1 MRQLQLISRIHE
13 CEEHGWSDLLNK
25 VDQVTQS
32 LIDTPCAGTQIKS
45 ALMLW
50 SNEVDVR
57 SSKLPPSED
66 ELAIKNPAMHHRQF
80 GAED

>member
-66 ELAIKNPAMHHRQF
+66 ELAIKNPAMNHRQF
-80 GAED
+80 GADD

>member
-66 ELAIKNPAMHHRQF
+66 ELAKKFPAMNHRQF